1 VVERIDPVGCANVG
15 PVSELTPTQ
24 TLVRPRHRP
33 GARPQHAWPVLIVRF
48 GVLAICGVLSLAKG
62 TEEVGRYFVLL
73 TAIAGLAS
81 LRPPRNSPAWLHGA
95 VRLTPYLEAVFAALL
110 IGAAGEVGI
119 PLLPY
124 LVVPTFVAGIN
135 AGLVGAGIA
144 SVATTGGLL
153 LGQSIAQRGLTRLD
167 WSMFVEWVGLGL
179 ATGVIGAWIRSIAR
193 RRASEDVSYEAAHA
207 LLTRLREIAGALPT
221 GLDEVSLAQQVLS
234 DVGEVT
240 PFDRAALF
248 VPVDSG
254 TLVPLAVHGVD
265 NADWRVDQDDG
276 LWSRVRRH
284 GRAEQRSG
292 TFTDPSIGQSAA
304 IPILLG
310 QHRTAVIGIERDGAP
325 WPPHDLIEAQDTA
338 EEAALRL
345 DTAALFSELRSLA
358 TAEERRRV
366 AREIHDGI
374 AQDIASVGYLVDDL
388 AARVTEPQA
397 VKELN
402 DLRDRLTTIVNELRL
417 SIFDLRSDVSPSAG
431 LGAALAAYVRSVG
444 AEANLTVHLVLDES
458 AHRLAIDVETE
469 LLRIAQEAVT
479 NARKHARARNLWV
492 TVRIDPPRAFLRVA
506 DDGTGMG
513 TPRPDSYGM
522 EIMAERANRLGA
534 LLSVRNRVGGG
545 TVVEILLTMA
555 RKRGVPAP

>member
-1 VVERIDPVGCANVG
+1 M
-15 PVSELTPTQ
+15 
-24 TLVRPRHRP
+24 
-33 GARPQHAWPVLIVRF
+33 IVRF
-48 GVLAICGVLSLAKG
+48 GVLAICGVLSLARG
-62 TEEVGRYFVLL
+62 VEEVGRDFLLL

-81 LRPPRNSPAWLHGA
+81 IRPTRYAPVWMHSA
-95 VRLTPYLEAVFAALL
+95 VRLSPYFEAVLAALL
-110 IGAAGEVGI
+110 IGSAGMVGI

-124 LVVPTFVAGIN
+124 LVVPTFVAGIT
-135 AGLVGAGIA
+135 AGLVGVGIA
-144 SVATTGGLL
+144 SVATAAGLL
-153 LGQSIAQRGLTRLD
+153 LGEFIGGRGLTGFD
-167 WSMFVEWVGLGL
+167 WSWIVEWVGLGL

-193 RRASEDVSYEAAHA
+193 RRAADDVSYEAAHA

-234 DVGEVT
+234 EIGDVT

-248 VPVDSG
+248 IPVDSG
-254 TLVPLAVHGVD
+254 ALVPLAVHGADNVD
-265 NADWRVDQDDG
+265 WIADEDDT
-276 LWSRVRRH
+276 LWSRVRLH
-284 GRAEQRSG
+284 GRAEQRAG
-292 TFTDPSIGQSAA
+292 TFTDPSIGHRAA
-304 IPILLG
+304 IPILLDH
-310 QHRTAVIGIERDGAP
+310 HRTGVIGIERVGAP

-338 EEAALRL
+338 HEAALRL

-374 AQDIASVGYLVDDL
+374 AQDIASVGYVVDDL
-388 AARVTEPQA
+388 AARVTDPEA
-397 VKELN
+397 VNELH
-402 DLRDRLTTIVNELRL
+402 DLRDRLTTIVDELRL
-417 SIFDLRSDVSPSAG
+417 SIFDLRSDVSPAAG

-444 AEANLTVHLVLDES
+444 AEADLTIHLVLDES
-458 AHRLAIDVETE
+458 ANRLAIDVETE

-506 DDGTGMG
+506 DDGTGLG

-522 EIMAERANRLGA
+522 EIMAERATRLGA

-555 RKRGVPAP
+555 RKRGVPTP